1 MAEGGDS
8 QEKTEEPTQKRR
20 DDARRDGQVVT
31 SQEVFVFS
39 TFALGLGLVFAAGLF
54 LPEVIGHWAQGFRFD
69 SRSLGSAFLL
79 EKSVDLFEWL
89 FLSGILIGIP
99 MMIVILV
106 SQAAMGGINF
116 APKALGFKG
125 SKIDPLAGLKRMVS
139 AQAGMNLVKSIL
151 KVGLLL
157 GAGGVVLWWFM
168 PMLTGTAALAVGDS
182 ISMLATAS
190 KQVFAAILIGL
201 LVIGGIDLGYQMH
214 SNKQKLMM
222 SRQEIK
228 DEMKESEG
236 SPEIKSQIRRRQI
249 EASRRAAERKALDD
263 VPTANAIITN
273 PTHFAVAL
281 RYDPQESDAPVIVA
295 MGRGPMAKEVM
306 KRGKKAGVVILN
318 VPPLARALF
327 YTGAIGERISEQ
339 LFVAVAAIL
348 AHVWRLEKGQIDPMP
363 DIDVPQ
369 DVLFDAYGR
378 KLKKGKKL

>member
-20 DDARRDGQVVT
+20 DDARQDGQVVT

-54 LPEVIGHWAQGFRFD
+54 LPEVIGLWAQGFRFD
-69 SRSLGSAFLL
+69 SQSLGNSFLF
-79 EKSVDLFEWL
+79 EKSYDLFEWL
-89 FLSGILIGIP
+89 FLSGVLIGTPI
-99 MMIVILV
+99 MIVILV

-125 SKIDPLAGLKRMVS
+125 DKINPLAGLKRMVS

-157 GAGGVVLWWFM
+157 GAGGVVLWSFL
-168 PMLTGTAALAVGDS
+168 PMLTAGAAQAVGDS
-182 ISMLATAS
+182 VSMLAGAA
-190 KQVFAAILIGL
+190 KQVFSAILIGL
-201 LVIGGIDLGYQMH
+201 LIIAAIDLGYQIH
-214 SNKQKLMM
+214 SNNKKLMM

-236 SPEIKSQIRRRQI
+236 SPEVKGQIRRRQI

-281 RYDPQESDAPVIVA
+281 RYDPSASDAPIIVA

-327 YTGAIGERISEQ
+327 YTGAIGDRISEQ

-348 AHVWRLEKGQIDPMP
+348 AHVWRLEKGQADPIP
-363 DIDVPQ
+363 DIEVPQ

-378 KLKKGKKL
+378 KMKKGK